1 MLPVLSHL
9 LVANPAFEIWQDQNN
24 YLFQMNA
31 KKLVFPLGVL
41 KRLIVEFRNLNIDSN
56 LVVLGRKN
64 KNEKRYQNYIKN

>member
-31 KKLVFPLGVL
+31 T
-41 KRLIVEFRNLNIDSN
+41 
-56 LVVLGRKN
+56 
-64 KNEKRYQNYIKN
+64 EKVSFSIGPTKETDCGI